1 MADFFNSLFRGDWI
15 VRLFASF
22 IIVLVR
28 ICEKMDGFL
37 FRVQQLLTGIL
48 PALLPPHELTG
59 MIRNHYDASYKD
71 VATRL
76 PETWYKW
83 TLESWEEDVLARHTM
98 TSGTILVLG
107 AGVGRE
113 SIALAQR
120 GFSVVGLDI
129 NRESLC
135 IASQQATAK
144 GLTSRFAQADFL
156 ALPVGPARVDYLFM
170 SGIMYSSIP
179 GRERRQAWL
188 RSLRPCMSEQGL
200 VVLNFLIARELG
212 TKTHRLI
219 HRLNRLLTML
229 PGANQSYQ
237 LGDTCSQNHFLHAF
251 VDEHEIR
258 SELHDTGA
266 SVDYLSWHEGHAVLT
281 WSRNGADPL
290 NQPGA

>member
-1 MADFFNSLFRGDWI
+1 M
-15 VRLFASF
+15 RLLAHI

-28 ICEKMDGFL
+28 ICEKMAGLL

-59 MIRNHYDASYKD
+59 MIRNHYHDSYKD

-83 TLESWEEDVLARHTM
+83 TLESWEEDVLARHKM

-120 GFSVVGLDI
+120 GFAVVGLDI
-129 NRESLC
+129 NRDSLC
-135 IASQQATAK
+135 VASQQATAK
-144 GLTSRFAQADFL
+144 GLKPRFAQADFL
-156 ALPVGPARVDYLFM
+156 AIPIGPARVDYLFM

-188 RSLRPCMSEQGL
+188 QSLRPCMSEQGL
-200 VVLNFLIARELG
+200 VVLNFLITRELG

-219 HRLNRLLTML
+219 HRLNRLLTLL

-251 VDEHEIR
+251 VDEQEIR

-266 SVDYLSWHEGHAVLT
+266 VVDHLSWHDGHAVLS
-281 WSRNGADPL
+281 WSRNDANPL